1 MATSLKIKNIVAQ
14 EILDSSG
21 KPSISVK
28 VFLDNDLEASAAYPS
43 DFYAAPFAKEDKSD
57 GDKKR
62 FKGLGQLLAV
72 RKIQEI
78 IAPKLIGKKITDQ
91 KAIDEV
97 LSVIAQ
103 TSKSLPH
110 SALFATSSA
119 CAILGAKASKKEL
132 FDYLNE
138 QFSLG
143 DKKIPVPI
151 FNIFNGGD
159 TGDTS
164 LDFQE
169 FLLIPKKGKAAD
181 MVRSGAEVFAE
192 LGEVLSESS
201 YDTDT
206 GSEGGYAP
214 DIDSTIEAIE
224 LVMSSIIR
232 SGYTPSQD
240 FTLGIDIGSSIF
252 YNETEGKYVF
262 SLDNSYFH
270 SSDLSGLY
278 NEWLRKYPISYLED
292 PFNEKDWRSWRD
304 LTADLGRDI
313 LIAGDDLFSSDINRF
328 RESLKEK
335 AANTIVIKPSQAGTL
350 TEAIACAKLAHER
363 NYKVVISARSRET
376 LDTLIVDLA
385 VACGA
390 EFLKAGSLSRGERV
404 AKYNRLM
411 EIGAI
416 IGN

>member
-1 MATSLKIKNIVAQ
+1 MALSLKIKNIIAQ

-28 VFLDNDLEASAAYPS
+28 VILDNDLEASASYPS
-43 DFYAAPFAKEDKSD
+43 DFYAAPFARVDKTD

-91 KAIDEV
+91 KAIDEI
-97 LSVIAQ
+97 LSSIIK
-103 TSKSLPH
+103 TSKSLPF
-110 SALFATSSA
+110 SALFTVSSA
-119 CAILGAKASKKEL
+119 CAILGSKASKKEL
-132 FDYLNE
+132 FDYLSE
-138 QFSLG
+138 QFSLEN
-143 DKKIPVPI
+143 KKIPVPI

-181 MVRSGAEVFAE
+181 MIRSGAEVFAE

-224 LVMSSIIR
+224 LVMSSVIR
-232 SGYTPSQD
+232 AGYKVGSD

-252 YNETEGKYVF
+252 YNETERKYVF
-262 SLDNSYFH
+262 SLDNSYFY

-292 PFNEKDWRSWRD
+292 PFNENDWRSWRD

-313 LIAGDDLFSSDINRF
+313 LVAGDDLFSSDINRF

-385 VACGA
+385 VAIGA
-390 EFLKAGSLSRGERV
+390 DYLKAGSLSRGERI

-411 EIGAI
+411 EIGTI